1 MATNIPLPVF
11 GHNSQTILYQFAE
24 EQRLARAPE
33 SSFADYWEFFCA
45 GIVTRKFTLSDDQ
58 ISEGIVGAGGDGG
71 IDLIY
76 TLIDGEPVTDTFDLS
91 DVKNGSKIQLIIG
104 QAKTSQSFSEDGVG
118 RLTAVTRDLLSL
130 STNENDFSDV
140 YNEDVRRAFQL
151 FRSSY
156 RRILTYLPTLSIS
169 YFYCANRPP
178 NQISIGIKHKVDALR
193 NACLEKFP
201 DAQVDIS
208 LMGASELWSLASE
221 RRKETYSLSVQRVTP
236 GKKGYIALVKI
247 NEINSFLRKENGEI
261 NQEIFDSNVR
271 YHLISTPVNKSIS
284 QSLSDDTD
292 TEFWW
297 LNNGITI
304 IGSTVSLSDDTL
316 TIRDPQI
323 VNGLQTSIE
332 ITRYFENSPH
342 RNEERAVL
350 VKIISVED
358 DETRYKIIRATNN
371 QNPVSLAMLR
381 ATDDFQRNL
390 ESYLLNKGLFYERR
404 KGFFAAQRKPII
416 STFSLTFLAQAVIS
430 ALHRRPDTARAR
442 PSDSISVDTE
452 YRSIFNDDKPLEMY
466 YKIAVLARKCEIFL
480 KRTKELKAK
489 EVNNLR
495 FYVLMHL
502 SWYLTG
508 TPEPSA
514 TDLSDIDISKAT
526 DDLMETVY
534 DAVSATYQECGGDD
548 NAAKGS
554 LFKDRLALRFR
565 TENDIAAPK
574 VSTTLTT
581 L

>member
-1 MATNIPLPVF
+1 MATNSPLPVF

-58 ISEGIVGAGGDGG
+58 ISEGVVGAGGDGG

-76 TLIDGEPVTDTFDLS
+76 TLIDGELVTDTFDAS
-91 DVKNGSKIQLIIG
+91 DVKNGAKIQLLIG
-104 QAKTSQSFSEDGVG
+104 QAKTSQNFSEDGIG

-130 STNENDFSDV
+130 STNESDFSDV

-156 RRILTYLPTLSIS
+156 RRILTHLPTLSIS
-169 YFYCANRPP
+169 YFYCANRAP
-178 NQISIGIKHKVDALR
+178 NQISTGIKNRVEGLR

-208 LMGASELWSLASE
+208 LIGASELWSLASE
-221 RRKETYSLSVQRVTP
+221 RRKETYSLGVQRVTP

-247 NEINSFLRKENGEI
+247 DEINSFLRKENGEI

-271 YHLISTPVNKSIS
+271 YHLSSTPVNKSIS
-284 QSLSDDTD
+284 QSLTDDTD
-292 TEFWW
+292 IEFWW

-332 ITRYFENSPH
+332 IARYFDRSPH
-342 RNEERAVL
+342 NNEERAVL
-350 VKIISVED
+350 VKTISVED

-390 ESYLLNKGLFYERR
+390 ESFLLAKGLFYERR
-404 KGFFAAQRKPII
+404 KGFYAAQRKPIA

-442 PSDSISVDTE
+442 PSDPISNDAE
-452 YRSIFNDDKPLEMY
+452 YLTIFNDDKPLEMY
-466 YKIAVLARKCEIFL
+466 YKVAIIARRCEAFL
-480 KRTKELKAK
+480 KRTKELRAK

-495 FYVLMHL
+495 FYVLMYFAWTL
-502 SWYLTG
+502 AG
-508 TPEPSA
+508 TSEPSA
-514 TDLSDIDISKAT
+514 TDLAEIDISVAT
-526 DDLMETVY
+526 DNLMEAVY
-534 DAVSATYQECGGDD
+534 HAVNETYQLLGGDD
-548 NAAKGS
+548 DAAKGP
-554 LFKDRLALRFR
+554 LFKGRLALRYSM
-565 TENDIAAPK
+565 ENNNTASKIDPLLI
-574 VSTTLTT
+574 
-581 L
+581 